1 MSGQGVPEIKHSRI
15 LVAGAA
21 GFLGS
26 HLVDLLLEKG
36 HEVIGLDNFQT
47 GFPNNLKHLV
57 SNAKFTLVRHDVRAP
72 LPELPIVDQIYH
84 LACPASPIQYQKDHI
99 GTLDTCY
106 RGTKSLLEFAT
117 QRKIRILFTSTS
129 EVYGD
134 PKVCPQPE
142 TYWGNVNPFGPRS
155 CYDEGK
161 RVGEAL
167 MYGYREQH
175 GTDIRIARIFNT
187 YGPRMAASDGR
198 VVSSFIASAL
208 SGQPIQVTGDGS
220 ATRSFQYVSDC
231 ANGLYMLMNSNY
243 AKGPV
248 NIGNDNENTILQLAE
263 MVAELVASTTNQ
275 QPKVSIKFLPAPVDD
290 PTTRRPDNS
299 LALKELGWKPI
310 VSLDQ
315 GLRHTIRWHI
325 QEMSRGG
332 HHVARL

>member
-1 MSGQGVPEIKHSRI
+1 MSGQGVPENKHSKI

-47 GFPNNLKHLV
+47 GFPNNLKHLI
-57 SNAKFTLVRHDVRAP
+57 SNAKFTLVRIP
-72 LPELPIVDQIYH
+72 
-84 LACPASPIQYQKDHI
+84 
-99 GTLDTCY
+99 Y
-106 RGTKSLLEFAT
+106 R
-117 QRKIRILFTSTS
+117 QRTTTDWAAWSS

-220 ATRSFQYVSDC
+220 ATRSFHGDGCGASSQY
-231 ANGLYMLMNSNY
+231 Y
-243 AKGPV
+243 
-248 NIGNDNENTILQLAE
+248 
-263 MVAELVASTTNQ
+263 
-275 QPKVSIKFLPAPVDD
+275 
-290 PTTRRPDNS
+290 
-299 LALKELGWKPI
+299 
-310 VSLDQ
+310 
-315 GLRHTIRWHI
+315 
-325 QEMSRGG
+325 
-332 HHVARL
+332 